1 MASDLQEVHQGRWAS
16 ETVPVS
22 CYDIHVGVF
31 VCYIEDFWLALLRSL
46 CLTHSARIARCWT
59 EGNKSSLLSH
69 ITICLFCMLPVKC
82 SYLYV
87 FVYDDGTF
95 NTIFL
100 HALSH
105 KRNSHGKFTCRLQ
118 QKKVTTVPRQPS
130 YLAPAT
136 MKPARIVRCLFV
148 GFTMH
153 SCILFA
159 YSLLQPIRYLTGIYD
174 I

>member
-1 MASDLQEVHQGRWAS
+1 MLTNRMASDLQEVHQGRWAS

-69 ITICLFCMLPVKC
+69 IRIRLFCMLPTTC

-87 FVYDDGTF
+87 FVYDDGTLTPF
-95 NTIFL
+95 TCL
-100 HALSH
+100 PSTLSH
-105 KRNSHGKFTCRLQ
+105 GTDIEIHMPLAV
-118 QKKVTTVPRQPS
+118 KKE
-130 YLAPAT
+130 
-136 MKPARIVRCLFV
+136 
-148 GFTMH
+148 
-153 SCILFA
+153 
-159 YSLLQPIRYLTGIYD
+159 SLLYLGR
-174 I
+174 

>member
-69 ITICLFCMLPVKC
+69 IGIRIFCMLPVKC
-82 SYLYV
+82 SCSYV
-87 FVYDDGTF
+87 FVYDDGTLYHLPACLQPCHMEIHMGNS
-95 NTIFL
+95 NT
-100 HALSH
+100 ACS
-105 KRNSHGKFTCRLQ
+105 R
-118 QKKVTTVPRQPS
+118 KKSLGRQPS

-153 SCILFA
+153 THTHFLHIL
-159 YSLLQPIRYLTGIYD
+159 YYNLEGTLHIPN
-174 I
+174 